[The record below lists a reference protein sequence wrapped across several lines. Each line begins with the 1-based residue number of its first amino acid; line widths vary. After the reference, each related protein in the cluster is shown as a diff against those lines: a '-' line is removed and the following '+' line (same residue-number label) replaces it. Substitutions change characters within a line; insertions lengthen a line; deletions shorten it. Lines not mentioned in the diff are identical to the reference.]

1 MVPKESKM
9 SLSQD
14 RGRVC
19 KNGKFNGENDDE
31 AWDYME
37 FSGLQHFETQNPS
50 RKLLV
55 TQPEA
60 CLPRSPPESAPWL
73 RCAEVSRCQIIG
85 VMERRDTMGYWDTYS
100 YRAPTS
106 KDP

>member
-1 MVPKESKM
+1 MANLMVKM
-9 SLSQD
+9 MMKH
-14 RGRVC
+14 GR
-19 KNGKFNGENDDE
+19 
-31 AWDYME
+31 
-37 FSGLQHFETQNPS
+37 LQHFETQNPS

-85 VMERRDTMGYWDTYS
+85 VMERRDTMGY
-100 YRAPTS
+100 
-106 KDP
+106 

>member
-19 KNGKFNGENDDE
+19 KNGKFDGENDDE
-31 AWDYME
+31 AWDYMG

-55 TQPEA
+55 TG
-60 CLPRSPPESAPWL
+60 LSSAKSTRIGTL
-73 RCAEVSRCQIIG
+73 AALCGGVEVSDHWSDG
-85 VMERRDTMGYWDTYS
+85 T
-100 YRAPTS
+100 
-106 KDP
+106 